1 MPEQN
6 VGPYGVHRGSL
17 LGGTGPAAET
27 PSRLCTRTH
36 IALAALGILT
46 AILYRY
52 TAPLPP
58 LLTDDSAGYIDW
70 SPIRS
75 PGYPAFLE
83 LVGWLNPDLSA
94 VFWFQS
100 PLLVLATSFMAAAT
114 GRLAERRWIA
124 VALALSVFLLIP
136 LWNWSGQVRPE
147 VLFIALV
154 QVFLG
159 ATACLLATSRVG
171 WAWLAGVALG
181 ATVLVRPVGMA
192 FLPSLLLVAIFSG
205 RRDGLRRAI
214 SLLAPPVAL
223 FAVCIAIN
231 GTQRGYY
238 SAQAF
243 TGLTLLGKT
252 TSLIP
257 QEGLG
262 DPISAELGSTF
273 VPLHDAVKDASGPI
287 LYWVA
292 RQGYDVALW
301 DVFVPLSRRLSLT
314 IVAADSAAM
323 AVARKAIRHDPVG
336 YARLVFTNWLAMW
349 TWPWLT
355 TASVASSSLQVIEQP
370 ALHALLGRKAKLSD
384 SSIIS
389 PAFYWM
395 KLAVAT
401 TAFFVCLAPAVLVL
415 IDRGRD
421 PLLIF
426 AAASGLALHVYN
438 LLVGAVQFADNRYAQ
453 VVLPVLCVSL
463 LLSTWCLARWFR
475 GPAGKD

>member
-1 MPEQN
+1 M
-6 VGPYGVHRGSL
+6 
-17 LGGTGPAAET
+17 
-27 PSRLCTRTH
+27 
-36 IALAALGILT
+36 ALVALGIVT
-46 AILYRY
+46 GFLYRY
-52 TAPLPP
+52 IAEPAP
-58 LLTDDSAGYIDW
+58 LLTDDSSGYIDW

-83 LVGWLNPDLSA
+83 VVSWLNPDFSA

-100 PLLVLATSFMAAAT
+100 PLLVLATSFVAAAT

-124 VALALSVFLLIP
+124 AALALSIFLIIP
-136 LWNWSGQVRPE
+136 LWKWSGQVRPE

-159 ATACLLATSRVG
+159 AIACLLATGRIG

-181 ATVLVRPVGMA
+181 AAVLVRPVGMA
-192 FLPSLLLVAIFSG
+192 FLPSLLLVAILGG
-205 RRDGLRRAI
+205 RRGGARQAI
-214 SLLAPPVAL
+214 ALLAPPVAL
-223 FAVCIAIN
+223 LAVCIVIN

-257 QEGLG
+257 KEGLG
-262 DPISAELGSTF
+262 DPISVEMGSTF
-273 VPLHDAVKDASGPI
+273 FPLHEAVQDADGSV

-301 DVFVPLSRRLSLT
+301 DVYIPLSRRLGLT
-314 IVAADSAAM
+314 SVDADSGAM
-323 AVARKAIRHDPVG
+323 AVALRAIRHDPAG

-355 TASVASSSLQVIEQP
+355 TASIASSSVQVIEQP
-370 ALHALLGRKAKLSD
+370 ALRALLGRKAKLSD
-384 SSIIS
+384 SSIIL
-389 PAFYWM
+389 PALYWT
-395 KLAVAT
+395 KLSIAAVA
-401 TAFFVCLAPAVLVL
+401 FFLCLVPIVLVL

-421 PLLIF
+421 PLLMY
-426 AAASGLALHVYN
+426 AATSGLALHTYSV
-438 LLVGAVQFADNRYAQ
+438 LVGAVQFADNRYAQ
-453 VVLPVLCVSL
+453 VVLPILFISL
-463 LLSTWCLARWFR
+463 LLSVTCVVRWFR
-475 GPAGKD
+475 HSAGKHRYRSEGRVL